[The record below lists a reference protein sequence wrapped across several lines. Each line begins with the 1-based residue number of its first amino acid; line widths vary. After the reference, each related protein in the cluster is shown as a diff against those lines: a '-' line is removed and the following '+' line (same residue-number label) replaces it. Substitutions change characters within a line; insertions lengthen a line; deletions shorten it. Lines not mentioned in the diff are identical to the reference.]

1 MIERYE
7 VRDERGRVTGHV
19 LKESPQRATFFTPA
33 SRERQP
39 DSPLVDAICMIAG
52 LIMLAATGLLL
63 WAMATAT

>member
-1 MIERYE
+1 MIEHYE
-7 VRDERGRVTGHV
+7 VRDMRGRVMGHV
-19 LKESPQRATFFTPA
+19 LKESLQCATFFAPA

-39 DSPLVDAICMIAG
+39 DSPLVDAICLIVG